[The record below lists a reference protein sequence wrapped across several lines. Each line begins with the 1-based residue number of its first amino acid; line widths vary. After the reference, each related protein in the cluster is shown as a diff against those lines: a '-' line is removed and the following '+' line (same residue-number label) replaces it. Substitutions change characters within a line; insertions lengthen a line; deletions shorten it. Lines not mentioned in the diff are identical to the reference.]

1 MVPHRYLTGPPVP
14 SAMFVGAQ
22 LRITPGWDHR
32 RRNPPELQQQALMN
46 LMLNGIEAM
55 PDTTGELSIKSQLQ
69 EDGDVL
75 ISVSDTGE
83 A

>member
-1 MVPHRYLTGPPVP
+1 
-14 SAMFVGAQ
+14 
-22 LRITPGWDHR
+22 
-32 RRNPPELQQQALMN
+32 LMS